1 MNIKKHGSDILLRK
15 STLDNYNQYY
25 PAFLDLNGRLVVV
38 IGGGIIAERK
48 IQQLLAANATVS
60 LISPDSTSPVAK
72 LAQNGT
78 IQWYERVY
86 QVGDLNGA
94 WLAIAATDNSSIN
107 EAIAQEAEQRKIF
120 LNVVDKS
127 ELCGFIAP
135 SIIEKGPVTIAI
147 STAGKSPALA
157 RKLRELIDGTQNPE
171 HYNHEGFCRC
181 IEWAA
186 AIELLAEVRTELKSE
201 GVIASPEKWQSA
213 MDTHLLETIQS
224 GQIKYAKEYLKHA
237 LYPNEGH

>member
-1 MNIKKHGSDILLRK
+1 MFGISLRK

-25 PAFLDLNGRLVVV
+25 PAFLDLNGRFVVV

-48 IQQLLAANATVS
+48 IEQLLAANAKIA
-60 LISPDSTSPVAK
+60 LISPDSTSSVAK
-72 LAQNGT
+72 LARKKA
-78 IQWYERVY
+78 IQWHKRTY
-86 QVGDLNGA
+86 QAGDLDGA
-94 WLAIAATDNSSIN
+94 WLAIAATDDSEIN
-107 EAIAQEAEQRKIF
+107 ESIAQEAEQRKIF

-171 HYNHEGFCRC
+171 HFNHEGFCRC
-181 IEWAA
+181 IEWAD
-186 AIELLAEVRTELKSE
+186 AIEVLAEVRSELKSE
-201 GVIASPEKWQSA
+201 GITALPEKWQSA
-213 MDTHLLETIQS
+213 MDTQLLENVQS
-224 GQIKYAKEYLKHA
+224 GQIKYAKAYLKDA
-237 LYPNEGH
+237 LSAGESN

>member
-171 HYNHEGFCRC
+171 HYNHEGFCR
-181 IEWAA
+181 
-186 AIELLAEVRTELKSE
+186 K
-201 GVIASPEKWQSA
+201 
-213 MDTHLLETIQS
+213 M
-224 GQIKYAKEYLKHA
+224 AKIYE
-237 LYPNEGH
+237 

>member
-86 QVGDLNGA
+86 QAGDLNGA

-181 IEWAA
+181 IEWAD